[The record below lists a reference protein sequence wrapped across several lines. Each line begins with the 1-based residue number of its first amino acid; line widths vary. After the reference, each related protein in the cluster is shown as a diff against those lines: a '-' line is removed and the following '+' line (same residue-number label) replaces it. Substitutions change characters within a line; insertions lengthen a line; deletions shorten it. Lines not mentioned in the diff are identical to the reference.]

1 MTDKLRAAALAAM
14 DAMKLA
20 RGDHGTIIF
29 AYPAIESGLYH
40 RVDRRLDDAIKAVE
54 DALAEPEQQI
64 TRRGRW

>member
-1 MTDKLRAAALAAM
+1 MSDKLRAAALAAM